1 MKTSYV
7 FLASGFEEIEA
18 LATVDVLRRGGMT
31 VKTVSISGSKNVVG
45 AHSIEVVAD
54 ITLSEIDQDDIFWLI
69 LPGGMPGAT
78 NLHDCEDL
86 RNLLIEHNDN
96 GGKIAAICASP
107 AVVLGQMGLL
117 QGKEATCYPGF
128 EKLCEGASMKDMRS
142 VKCDNFVTANGPS
155 STLNMAYAILL
166 DTIGKQDAD
175 KVMQDMLLYPKQQ
188 VFFF

>member
-1 MKTSYV
+1 MKTSYL

-18 LATVDVLRRGGMT
+18 LATVDVLRRGGMD
-31 VKTVSISGSKNVVG
+31 VKTVSISGSKTVVG
-45 AHSIEVVAD
+45 AHSIEIVAD
-54 ITLSEIDQDDIFWLI
+54 INLSEIDKENILWLI

-78 NLHDCEDL
+78 NLYECEDL
-86 RNLLIEHNDN
+86 RNLLVEHNDK

-128 EKLCEGASMKDMRS
+128 EKLCAGAEMKDQRS
-142 VKCDNFVTANGPS
+142 VACGNFVTANGPS

-188 VFFF
+188 SFFF